1 MNAPAVIDPALE
13 GRELGPWTMVPWWVT
28 VPVACALAIA
38 LVWYFVRLGE
48 ADVPRERRWIRRVSI
63 VCALAALIPLV
74 RGLTFVHPHE
84 DRAGFAVA
92 WAFVLL
98 AVVACLVL
106 AVVDVMLTTRR
117 GVREYRELRRETLG
131 GKREGGTGG

>member
-1 MNAPAVIDPALE
+1 MNLLASIDPALE
-13 GRELGPWTMVPWWVT
+13 GRELGPWMMVPWWIT
-28 VPVACALAIA
+28 VPVAGALAVA
-38 LVWYFVRLGE
+38 LIWYFGRLGR
-48 ADVPRERRWIRRVSI
+48 ADVPRERRWIRRASI
-63 VCALAALIPLV
+63 VFALAALIPLV

-106 AVVDVMLTTRR
+106 AVVDVLLTTRR
-117 GVREYRELRRETLG
+117 GVHEYRELRRETLG
-131 GKREGGTGG
+131 GRRDGGAGA